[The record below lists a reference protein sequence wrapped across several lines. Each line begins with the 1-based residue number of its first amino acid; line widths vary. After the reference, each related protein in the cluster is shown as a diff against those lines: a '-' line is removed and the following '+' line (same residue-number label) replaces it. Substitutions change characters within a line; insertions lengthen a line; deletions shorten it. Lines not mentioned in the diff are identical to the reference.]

1 MNKNFFM
8 LQGLDTQ
15 KGLRDTSSK
24 LNEINTKFNL
34 IKDEAI
40 QNELQQLR
48 DAGMLS
54 DYSCVS
60 QKLLFL

>member
-1 MNKNFFM
+1 M

-15 KGLRDTSSK
+15 KDLRDASSK
-24 LNEINTKFNL
+24 LNEISTKFNNL
-34 IKDEAI
+34 KDEAV

>member
-1 MNKNFFM
+1 M

-24 LNEINTKFNL
+24 LNEINTKF
-34 IKDEAI
+34 KHFEDEAV

-48 DAGMLS
+48 DAGMMS
-54 DYSCVS
+54 D
-60 QKLLFL
+60 